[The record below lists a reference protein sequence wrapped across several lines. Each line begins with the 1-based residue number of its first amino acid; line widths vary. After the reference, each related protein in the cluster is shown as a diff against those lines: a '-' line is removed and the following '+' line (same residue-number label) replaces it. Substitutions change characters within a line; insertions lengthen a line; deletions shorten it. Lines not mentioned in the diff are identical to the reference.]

1 MNSLSI
7 EDLEFVKNFMGLQID
22 LEDSN
27 GYVLDQEV
35 MIVFLL
41 KGFVMEL
48 ANGIRISVE
57 DECNMDDKGNLDYL
71 PARGA
76 KGEPSVKSFQSRMES
91 LLLIA

>member
-1 MNSLSI
+1 
-7 EDLEFVKNFMGLQID
+7 
-22 LEDSN
+22 
-27 GYVLDQEV
+27 
-35 MIVFLL
+35 
-41 KGFVMEL
+41 MEL

-71 PARGA
+71 PTRGA